1 MQTEPHR
8 HRDLSTLIL
17 VALAGVLFCAVHIAN
32 AWLFHNFEVN
42 EHIGFIYLPRFLRLA
57 NVLILGLVW
66 GTLGTAFGGMLLVFW
81 LHDSLWMSICNTT
94 ASAGSAA
101 LAVGLMRFMQKRPLS
116 LTRLQDLLQLAAL
129 YALLNALVHHVLWSM
144 LDSTQLIDPNQL
156 FYMVVG
162 DLNGAILGALALRW
176 VARNT
181 KMVDFL
187 RQKATEPPP
196 SHTPD

>member
-8 HRDLSTLIL
+8 HHDLSTLIL
-17 VALAGVLFCAVHIAN
+17 VALAGVLFCTVHIAN
-32 AWLFHNFEVN
+32 AWLFHHFEVN
-42 EHIGFIYLPRFLRLA
+42 EHIGFIYLPSFLRLA

-66 GTLGTAFGGMLLVFW
+66 GTLGTAFGGVLLFFW
-81 LHDSLWMSICNTT
+81 LHDNLWMSICNTT

-101 LAVGLMRFMQKRPLS
+101 LAVVLMRFMQKRPLS
-116 LTRLQDLLQLAAL
+116 LSRLQDLLQLAAL
-129 YALLNALVHHVLWSM
+129 YALLNALVHHVLWSV
-144 LDSTQLIDPNQL
+144 LDPTQLIDPNQL

-187 RQKATEPPP
+187 RQKATEPLPP
-196 SHTPD
+196 HTPD